1 MGLEDRQK
9 PRGWSLG
16 FPGDTCG
23 KEPPANSGDVRDV
36 ALILPG
42 SARSPGGGHSH
53 PIQYSC
59 LENLMDR
66 GDWRA
71 IVHRVSKS
79 WTQLKQLSTQRLE
92 LGLLQKQLA
101 CLAGTK

>member
-1 MGLEDRQK
+1 MVK
-9 PRGWSLG
+9 N
-16 FPGDTCG
+16 
-23 KEPPANSGDVRDV
+23 PPANSGDVRDV

-66 GDWRA
+66 GDWWP
-71 IVHRVSKS
+71 IVHRVTKS
-79 WTQLKQLSTQRLE
+79 WTGLKRLSMHAHVQEHNILKYLSVLMRILE
-92 LGLLQKQLA
+92 IVLF
-101 CLAGTK
+101 